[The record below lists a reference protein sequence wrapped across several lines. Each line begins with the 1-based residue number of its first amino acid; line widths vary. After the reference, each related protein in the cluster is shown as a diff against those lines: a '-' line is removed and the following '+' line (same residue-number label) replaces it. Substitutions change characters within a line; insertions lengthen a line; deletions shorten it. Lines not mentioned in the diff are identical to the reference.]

1 MKPFAMLSNRS
12 KASTWTLLARK
23 CRFQPQTMAEGADL
37 SLGHLRRLCQDVFG
51 ESLGD
56 RLRRERMVAARQ
68 VLQESRS
75 VKVTM
80 ELLGYRHRRQFV
92 SDFRSAYET
101 LPSDWLRSISAKE
114 EGATSG

>member
-1 MKPFAMLSNRS
+1 
-12 KASTWTLLARK
+12 
-23 CRFQPQTMAEGADL
+23 MAVSAGL

-56 RLRRERMVAARQ
+56 WLRRERMVAARQ

-92 SDFRSAYET
+92 SDFRNAYET
-101 LPSDWLRSISAKE
+101 LPTDWLRAISAKDRRD
-114 EGATSG
+114 ASA